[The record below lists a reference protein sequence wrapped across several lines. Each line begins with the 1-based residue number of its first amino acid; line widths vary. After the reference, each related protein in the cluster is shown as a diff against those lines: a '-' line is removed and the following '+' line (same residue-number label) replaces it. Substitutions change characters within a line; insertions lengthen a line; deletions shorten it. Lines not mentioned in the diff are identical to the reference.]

1 MRKLIAGVALGA
13 ALVFSG
19 STMALA
25 DDVVESP
32 APLQTSDYTPDEPIT
47 PSIAGSTAIGDCER
61 DVPWIS
67 YSLELTDPDN
77 VSTDKTA
84 TLFMTNGTD
93 SLEIPLGTLQ
103 NNRLSGRILW
113 PGASVDASGVANGWP
128 GWAQNA
134 SGAWVET
141 DGNYRWT
148 RGDITSEIR
157 VNPNLAVALSYP
169 QATPECLS
177 GPRSSAQTA
186 GFLPA
191 TGLSAAVL
199 PLSIAGGVI
208 VLAGVSFL
216 VVQRRRRSRA

>member
-19 STMALA
+19 STIALA
-25 DDVVESP
+25 DEVVESP
-32 APLQTSDYTPDEPIT
+32 SPSATDYTPDGPTT
-47 PSIAGSTAIGDCER
+47 PSIAGSTAVGDCER

-67 YSLELTDPDN
+67 YSLQLLDPDD
-77 VSTDKTA
+77 VSVDKTA
-84 TLFMTNGTD
+84 TLFMTNGTE
-93 SLEIPLGTLQ
+93 SVEIPLGTLE

-113 PGASVDASGVANGWP
+113 PGASIDANGVATGWP
-128 GWAQNA
+128 GWTQNA

-148 RGDITSEIR
+148 RGDISSEIR
-157 VNPNLAVALSYP
+157 VNPDLEVALSYP
-169 QATPECLS
+169 QATPECLAGPPVS
-177 GPRSSAQTA
+177 GQSA

-191 TGLSAAVL
+191 TGLNAAVL
-199 PLSIAGGVI
+199 PLSVAGGLI
-208 VLAGVSFL
+208 VVAGVTFL